1 MNYRFTVEDSGP
13 VENRVGANCWII
25 VVAAIVIQMCLGA
38 VYAFSVLVPPLE
50 AEFGWSR
57 IQTSPAFT
65 IALLVF
71 ALSIIPAG
79 KLQDKRGP
87 RVVATVGGV
96 TLGLGMILS
105 SFTDSL
111 AWLYVSYGLIG
122 GLGIG
127 LTYVTPITTC
137 VKWFPHKKGL
147 ITGIAVFGFGAGSI
161 VFSPLW
167 TYLIEV
173 IGWST
178 TFLVTGLLFAAL
190 VVPSAQ
196 ILRNPPSDYM
206 PPHWTPS
213 ATAKPVKH
221 LGPSAMLRTLPF
233 FLIWASYWFGTTAG
247 LMMIGHAK
255 QAAIE
260 LATLDS
266 VQASLVVSILG
277 VFNASG
283 RIMWGFLGDRFGREN
298 ILTLA
303 FVICAGG
310 LFLLATVFEPAI
322 FILGIILVG
331 LSFGGFLAL
340 YPALTCDYY
349 GTHDLGVN
357 YGLVFTAYG
366 AGAVLGPIM
375 AGFFR
380 TFQDS
385 YVPSFYIA
393 GALALLG
400 IVLAL
405 LMKRVAART

>member
-1 MNYRFTVEDSGP
+1 MGNDGGF
-13 VENRVGANCWII
+13 NRWII
-25 VVAAIVIQMCLGA
+25 VAAAIVIQMCLGA

-50 AEFGWSR
+50 AQFGWSR

-79 KLQDKRGP
+79 KLQDRRGP
-87 RVVATVGGV
+87 RAVATAGGAA
-96 TLGLGMILS
+96 LGIGMVLS

-137 VKWFPHKKGL
+137 VKWFPDKKGL

-167 TYLIEV
+167 TFLIEA
-173 IGWST
+173 IEWGP
-178 TFLVTGLLFAAL
+178 TFLVTGILFAAL
-190 VVPSAQ
+190 VIPSAQ
-196 ILRNPPSDYM
+196 LLRNPPTGY
-206 PPHWTPS
+206 TPS
-213 ATAKPVKH
+213 HWKPLATAKPVRNV
-221 LGPSAMLRTLPF
+221 GPSEMLRTIPF

-255 QAAIE
+255 QAATE
-260 LATLDS
+260 VAGLDS
-266 VQASLVVSILG
+266 VQASLIVSILG

-283 RIMWGFLGDRFGREN
+283 RIMWGFLGDRVGRERV
-298 ILTLA
+298 LTLA
-303 FVICAGG
+303 FAICSGG
-310 LFLLATVFEPAI
+310 LFMIATLTGPWLFV
-322 FILGIILVG
+322 LGLILVG

-340 YPALTCDYY
+340 YPALTSDYY
-349 GTHDLGVN
+349 GTRDLGVN

-380 TFQDS
+380 TSMDS
-385 YVPSFYIA
+385 YIPSFYIA
-393 GALALLG
+393 GGLAFLG
-400 IVLAL
+400 IIMAL
-405 LMKRVAART
+405 LMKRSADRIQGAPAQP